1 MGALKMVPSN
11 LQEQHMKTL
20 LTAQA
25 KAQGGRGGR
34 SQTTDGKLVFEMA
47 MPGSPKKSGT
57 TTNPEELFACGYAAC
72 FGGALE
78 FVASQQKVSVEGAE
92 VQAEV
97 SLNQSDSGFSLA
109 IALNVTIPNMDAQT
123 ARKLVEAAH
132 QVCPY
137 SKATRNN
144 VKVELS
150 ANNSPLAQAA

>member
-1 MGALKMVPSN
+1 
-11 LQEQHMKTL
+11 MKTL

-25 KAQGGRGGR
+25 QSKGGRAGR
-34 SQTTDGKLVFEMA
+34 SQTADGKLSFEMS
-47 MPGSPKKSGT
+47 MPGAPKKAGI

-78 FVASQQKVSVEGAE
+78 YVAGQQKVSVEGAE
-92 VQAEV
+92 VQSTV
-97 SLNQSDSGFSLA
+97 TLSQSDSGFSLA
-109 IALNVTIPNMDAQT
+109 VSLNVTIPNMDAQT

-144 VKVELS
+144 IKVELS

>member
-1 MGALKMVPSN
+1 
-11 LQEQHMKTL
+11 MKTL
-20 LTAQA
+20 HTAHA
-25 KAQGGRGGR
+25 KSQGGRNGR
-34 SQTTDGKLVFEMA
+34 SQTTDGKLSFELS
-47 MPGSPKKSGT
+47 MPGGPKKMAT

-72 FGGALE
+72 FGSALE
-78 FVASQQKVSVEGAE
+78 YVAGQQKQNIAGAE

-97 SLNQSDSGFSLA
+97 SLNQGDDGFSIA
-109 IALNVTIPNMDAQT
+109 VALNVTIPNMDAQA

-144 VKVELS
+144 IKVELS